1 MILELDFKIL
11 ADKNIFYDA
20 AQFFQNQKNSIPIL
34 NIFSKIEI
42 NRANALAAAVYR
54 ATN

>member
-34 NIFSKIEI
+34 NILFSKIEI
-42 NRANALAAAVYR
+42 NRANAAAVYR